1 MNIGLFVYSYTG
13 NTLSVA
19 QRLKTKLEES
29 GHRVGL
35 ESIKARN
42 ENPNQTQIDL
52 TVIPDPQTY
61 DQIILATPVR
71 GFAVSPIMETYLEQW
86 PNLNQKPV
94 ACFVTHAFPF
104 AAMGGKSTIKMMM
117 KLIQDKQATIVA
129 TGIIDWGNFRRE
141 TQIQKLIAEFTDLR
155 TWA

>member
-29 GHRVGL
+29 DHHVGL

-52 TVIPDPQTY
+52 TEIPDPQRY

-71 GFAVSPIMETYLEQW
+71 GFAVSPIMKTYLEQW
-86 PNLNQKPV
+86 PTLNQKQV
-94 ACFVTHAFPF
+94 TCFVTHAFPF
-104 AAMGGKSTIKMMM
+104 ASMGGKSTIKMMT
-117 KLIQDKQATIVA
+117 KLIQAKQATVVA
-129 TGIIDWGNFRRE
+129 TGIVDWGNFRRE
-141 TQIQKLIAEFTDLR
+141 AQIQKLIAEFTDPR